1 MSGRAGIIL
10 LRKYA
15 DAVAEM
21 TADEAGSLLK
31 AVFAYDAGSA
41 VPEMSPFAR
50 AVFLMIRADMAEHA
64 ERYAKTCERNRQN
77 AHKRWGKRT
86 DELPDDSCGRM
97 RADTAVCDSVRVHAA
112 ECDGCQEK
120 GREERRSEEKEINVY
135 MHAGSPNEGASAES
149 EKIHALLTGDE
160 RERFERFW
168 GAYPRR
174 ESRARAE
181 EAWREL
187 SPNEELTDKILE
199 AVKAACTSDSRFQS
213 RQYIPHPANWLRRR
227 EWESEYDMQASE
239 EPDYGSWD

>member
-77 AHKRWGKRT
+77 AQKRWDKKT
-86 DELPDDSCGRM
+86 DGLSGDPCDRM
-97 RADTAVCDSVRVHAA
+97 RVDTTAYDSVRVHAT
-112 ECDGCQEK
+112 ECDGYQEK
-120 GREERRSEEKEINVY
+120 GREERRREEKGINVY
-135 MHAGSPNEGASAES
+135 MPAGSPDEGVSAEPNN
-149 EKIHALLTGDE
+149 IHALLTGDE

-168 GAYPRR
+168 SAYPRR

-187 SPNEELTDKILE
+187 SPNEDLTDKILE
-199 AVKAACTSDSRFQS
+199 AVKAACTSDPRFQS
-213 RQYIPHPANWLRRR
+213 RQYIPHPANWLSRR
-227 EWESEYDMQASE
+227 EWESEYDMQITE